1 MKHPSGAAE
10 DKRQENPPEYY
21 HRVCG
26 DSDGLCRK
34 RFLTIGSPQQ
44 SFAKQ
49 MQGEPI
55 KMLFH
60 NFLFQYYHK
69 LFAFHLF
76 EVLIIE
82 LQKDFS
88 IKSRN

>member
-21 HRVCG
+21 HSVCG

-34 RFLTIGSPQQ
+34 RFLTIDSPQH

-49 MQGEPI
+49 MKGEPDQFTLSLPQI
-55 KMLFH
+55 SLSYVTTVAS
-60 NFLFQYYHK
+60 NFDSNHSLMVDK
-69 LFAFHLF
+69 
-76 EVLIIE
+76 
-82 LQKDFS
+82 
-88 IKSRN
+88 NPM